1 MELLTPCACQLMA
14 SPAPQLSLLG
24 PGVVGDNELACKAG
38 VGEEWGRES
47 SVYYGG
53 GNSGIQ
59 P

>member
-1 MELLTPCACQLMA
+1 MPCACQLMA
-14 SPAPQLSLLG
+14 SLAPQLSCLG

-53 GNSGIQ
+53 GNSSTQ